1 MQSGVEGYVI
11 CNKQGQVLRR
21 YPQMSLD
28 DAEKYAE
35 SMISLTNQ
43 ARGVVRDLNPKVKRD
58 YDAKSAY
65 FTFMF
70 QLVICIFA
78 YFSRMSCG
86 ICECA
91 RRSKRS
97 WWPSVSAPS

>member
-43 ARGVVRDLNPKVKRD
+43 ARGVVRDLNPKV
-58 YDAKSAY
+58 
-65 FTFMF
+65 
-70 QLVICIFA
+70 
-78 YFSRMSCG
+78 
-86 ICECA
+86 E
-91 RRSKRS
+91 
-97 WWPSVSAPS
+97 